1 MAGIYRKGSRV
12 AGLPPGALVHIGDR
26 KSEKVEITVFS
37 YDESRVEEREVDS
50 VEECLELK
58 DKHTTTWINVDGLHR
73 IEVLEKLGESFGIHH
88 LVLEDILDTGQRPKF
103 EDYGDY
109 LYMVLKMFYYDE
121 TDSEIITEQVSI
133 VFGNNYVISFQER
146 PGDVFDPVRER
157 IRTGRVRIKKLGAD
171 YLAYALVDAI
181 VDNYFVV
188 LEKLYDRIEALEE
201 ELIAN
206 PSGDTLKS
214 IHSLKN
220 EMLFL
225 RKSVWPLRE
234 VVSGMERSET
244 ALIKETTAIYLRDLY
259 DHTIQTIDTLET
271 FREMLSGMIDIYLSS
286 ISNRM
291 NEVMKVLTIIATIFI
306 PLSFVAGVYGMNF
319 DYMPELRWRWGYYAV
334 LLMMAGA
341 GILMV
346 MYFKRKKWI

>member
-26 KSEKVEITVFS
+26 KSEKVEITVFG
-37 YDESRVEEREVDS
+37 YNESGVEEREVDR
-50 VEECLELK
+50 VEECLELR
-58 DKHTTTWINVDGLHR
+58 DNHTATWINVDGLHC
-73 IEVLEKLGESFGIHH
+73 IDVLEKLGQHFGIHH
-88 LVLEDILDTGQRPKF
+88 LVLEDILDTDQRPKI

-121 TDSEIITEQVSI
+121 TGSEIITEQVSI
-133 VFGNNYVISFQER
+133 VLGSNYVISFQER

-157 IRTGRVRIKKLGAD
+157 IRTGKVRIRKLGAD
-171 YLAYALVDAI
+171 YLAYALVDSI

-188 LEKLYDRIEALEE
+188 LEKLYDRIESLEE
-201 ELIAN
+201 ELVVN
-206 PSGDTLKS
+206 PSGSTLKT

-225 RKSVWPLRE
+225 RRSVWPLRE
-234 VVSGMERSET
+234 VVGRMERLDT
-244 ALIKETTAIYLRDLY
+244 VLIRETTAIYLRDLY
-259 DHTIQTIDTLET
+259 DHIIQTIDTLET

-319 DYMPELRWRWGYYAV
+319 DYMPELSWRWGYYAV
-334 LLMMAGA
+334 LLLMAGA
-341 GILMV
+341 GIFMV
-346 MYFKRKKWI
+346 MYFKRKK